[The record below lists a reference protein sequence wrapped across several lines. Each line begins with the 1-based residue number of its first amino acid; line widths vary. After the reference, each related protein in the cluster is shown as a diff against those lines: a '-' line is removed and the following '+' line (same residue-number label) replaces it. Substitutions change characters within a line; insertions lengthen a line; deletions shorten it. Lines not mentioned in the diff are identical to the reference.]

1 VRYRI
6 PDPTYFAKS
15 FAWVLTVLREDLT
28 LMGVA
33 ALENSKWSSIAIF
46 ANFLANLKYEK
57 ANKQVLSSC
66 VFFS

>member
-1 VRYRI
+1 
-6 PDPTYFAKS
+6 
-15 FAWVLTVLREDLT
+15 
-28 LMGVA
+28 MGVA

-66 VFFS
+66 VFFLKASTNK